1 MRSGNVCNRPVQLTL
16 NYYVH
21 AFSRRSYHTW
31 QFRICTRRS
40 TRRVATHFPAH
51 YDGLLESYLTSH
63 RKHKLTILQ
72 TRSGSLEACLM
83 HSVISHAQD
92 SSFVTVCVDKAFVAE
107 QRRFKCCVF
116 YFTVLNERIGW
127 IFDMSMTVDGG
138 S

>member
-1 MRSGNVCNRPVQLTL
+1 
-16 NYYVH
+16 
-21 AFSRRSYHTW
+21 
-31 QFRICTRRS
+31 
-40 TRRVATHFPAH
+40 
-51 YDGLLESYLTSH
+51 
-63 RKHKLTILQ
+63 
-72 TRSGSLEACLM
+72 M

-107 QRRFKCCVF
+107 QRRFKCGVF